1 MYSDSRQNTDL
12 CVDALPSSP
21 SDIFDVMRTR
31 NVVRSYTAEAVDDS
45 LLERMLDAML
55 AAPSA
60 SNKQAWAFVVV
71 RNQTSVRRV
80 RAFSPGIIGAPPLIL
95 VACFDKSRAQD
106 DPHIRDVGVLCI
118 AMAVQNFLLAA
129 HALGLGGCP
138 VSSFLAEP
146 VRLLL
151 DLPPHLDP
159 VLMVPVG
166 HPARKAGPSQRR
178 NKAEV
183 VSYETWK
190 HSCTGPSS

>member
-1 MYSDSRQNTDL
+1 VGIGSKQNADL
-12 CVDALPSSP
+12 CEDAPSCA
-21 SDIFDVMRTR
+21 SDVFYVMRTR
-31 NVVRSYTAEAVDDS
+31 NAVRSYTAEAVDDAS
-45 LLERMLDAML
+45 LERMLDALL

-60 SNKQAWAFVVV
+60 SNKQAWSFIVVQ
-71 RNQTSVRRV
+71 NHTSVRRL
-80 RAFSPGIIGAPPLIL
+80 RAFSPGIIGVPPLIL
-95 VACFDKSRAQD
+95 VACFDKAQVPD
-106 DPHIRDVGVLCI
+106 DPRMRDVGALCI

-138 VSSFLAEP
+138 VSSFLSEP

-151 DLPPHLDP
+151 DLPHHLDP

-166 HPARKAGPSQRR
+166 HPARQAEPSHRR

-190 HSCTGPSS
+190 RSHAAPSA